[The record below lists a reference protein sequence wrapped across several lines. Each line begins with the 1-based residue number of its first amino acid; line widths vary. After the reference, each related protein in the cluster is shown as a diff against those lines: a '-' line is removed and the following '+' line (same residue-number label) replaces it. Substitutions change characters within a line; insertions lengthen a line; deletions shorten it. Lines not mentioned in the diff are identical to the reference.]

1 MDLNKKKKH
10 KNLDK
15 NIKKDKSIN
24 KEEANIKSPKN
35 TKKENK
41 EEFDPTHKLM
51 ERFTGKIDLNE
62 LNENISQAQLIF
74 NRFGD
79 KSAINKEKENSAKKD
94 IYHEDLEYINSLDDY
109 SGEDE
114 IVYQDIYEEIE
125 ENDDIDKL
133 NDKKNFIGKVK
144 EFLGLSEDYYEDED
158 EFYDGLDYEEID
170 SENIYNESI
179 DDINDENQKEDY
191 ILNIES
197 EEKEI
202 SIEPIEIE
210 EKEEYI
216 YNEDDNLLDTQE
228 LNLDIEEDLLNDRK
242 RYSSENKNR
251 RRIKENSLNEDKEK
265 EENIEEDDKILDS
278 FVKNVKTA
286 IKTTVDDKEEEKQ
299 QKKLNKEKKN
309 SNKKEKNNKENI
321 PVKDKEVKNKKPVFK
336 MFSLLLLVVL
346 IAFGSYVFISGS
358 NKYTLEEVYPTFV
371 QALEEKDVNKLESL
385 LEFDGLGRKPTSE
398 EMTSFLNLIEED
410 ESYKQDLMAK
420 LNEDLEFFN
429 KDINYESTG
438 FIKIKKEGK
447 KYLVKDAYI
456 LEVGETKAKSLDGN
470 ILLKN
475 GKDIIIKTEE
485 AENVVPGIYEGITE
499 NGILKLSS
507 SLKIDNRYLNDGEVD
522 INFNEAD
529 AEIANETRNI
539 EDGESK
545 IKINSSEKSAIV
557 FVNGENTELT
567 VKEFNRLDSQDLKIG
582 DKLALALK
590 LPWGYATS
598 EEEEVKGNKDSIS
611 LQVKKA
617 DNYMKEKFINII
629 KKTLKEDE
637 IGYET
642 GDLSVFTTI
651 TGTQM
656 ERNRSWING
665 NKSYGG
671 YYIKDYRKLELDMD
685 SFEVGNNWQGPGY
698 VGYIGGYITYGQEKY
713 NKNYQEKPSK
723 DELTLHENERVGF
736 HFKWM
741 EDEKEWKIYMWGN
754 TYRPISSKNL
764 EEVDLK

>member
-24 KEEANIKSPKN
+24 EEEANIKSPKN

-133 NDKKNFIGKVK
+133 NDKKSFIGKVK

-179 DDINDENQKEDY
+179 DDINDKNQKEDY

-197 EEKEI
+197 EENEI

-299 QKKLNKEKKN
+299 QKKLNKEKKK

-336 MFSLLLLVVL
+336 IFSLLLLVVL

-475 GKDIIIKTEE
+475 GKDTIIKTEE

-736 HFKWM
+736 HFKWR

>member
-133 NDKKNFIGKVK
+133 NDKKSFIGKVK

-197 EEKEI
+197 EENEI

-299 QKKLNKEKKN
+299 QKKLNKEKKK

-336 MFSLLLLVVL
+336 IFSLLLLVVL

-475 GKDIIIKTEE
+475 GKDTIIKTEE

>member
-24 KEEANIKSPKN
+24 EEEANIKSPKN

-133 NDKKNFIGKVK
+133 NDKKSFIGKVK

-179 DDINDENQKEDY
+179 DDINDKNQKEDY

-197 EEKEI
+197 EENEI

-216 YNEDDNLLDTQE
+216 FNEDDNLLDTQE

-299 QKKLNKEKKN
+299 QKKLNKEKKK

-336 MFSLLLLVVL
+336 IFSLLLLVVL

-475 GKDIIIKTEE
+475 GKDTIIKTEE

>member
-24 KEEANIKSPKN
+24 EEEANIKSPKN

-133 NDKKNFIGKVK
+133 NDKKSFIGKVK

-179 DDINDENQKEDY
+179 DDINDKNQKEDY

-197 EEKEI
+197 EENEI

-299 QKKLNKEKKN
+299 QKKLNKEKKK

-336 MFSLLLLVVL
+336 IFSLLLLVVL

-410 ESYKQDLMAK
+410 ESYKQDLIAK

>member
-24 KEEANIKSPKN
+24 EEEANIKSPKN

-133 NDKKNFIGKVK
+133 NDKKSFIGKVK

-197 EEKEI
+197 EENEI

-216 YNEDDNLLDTQE
+216 FNEDDNLLDTQE

-299 QKKLNKEKKN
+299 QKKLNKEKKK

-321 PVKDKEVKNKKPVFK
+321 PVKDKEVKNKKTVFK
-336 MFSLLLLVVL
+336 IFSLLLLVVL

-410 ESYKQDLMAK
+410 ESYKQDLIAK

-475 GKDIIIKTEE
+475 GKDTIIKTEE

>member
-24 KEEANIKSPKN
+24 EEEANIKSPKN

-133 NDKKNFIGKVK
+133 NDKKSFIGKVK

-197 EEKEI
+197 EENEI

-216 YNEDDNLLDTQE
+216 FNEDDNLLDTQE

-299 QKKLNKEKKN
+299 QKKLNKEKKK

-336 MFSLLLLVVL
+336 IFSLLLLIVL

-410 ESYKQDLMAK
+410 ESYKQDLIAK

-475 GKDIIIKTEE
+475 GKDTIIKTEE

>member
-1 MDLNKKKKH
+1 
-10 KNLDK
+10 
-15 NIKKDKSIN
+15 
-24 KEEANIKSPKN
+24 
-35 TKKENK
+35 
-41 EEFDPTHKLM
+41 
-51 ERFTGKIDLNE
+51 
-62 LNENISQAQLIF
+62 
-74 NRFGD
+74 
-79 KSAINKEKENSAKKD
+79 
-94 IYHEDLEYINSLDDY
+94 
-109 SGEDE
+109 
-114 IVYQDIYEEIE
+114 
-125 ENDDIDKL
+125 
-133 NDKKNFIGKVK
+133 
-144 EFLGLSEDYYEDED
+144 
-158 EFYDGLDYEEID
+158 
-170 SENIYNESI
+170 
-179 DDINDENQKEDY
+179 
-191 ILNIES
+191 
-197 EEKEI
+197 
-202 SIEPIEIE
+202 
-210 EKEEYI
+210 
-216 YNEDDNLLDTQE
+216 
-228 LNLDIEEDLLNDRK
+228 
-242 RYSSENKNR
+242 
-251 RRIKENSLNEDKEK
+251 
-265 EENIEEDDKILDS
+265 
-278 FVKNVKTA
+278 
-286 IKTTVDDKEEEKQ
+286 
-299 QKKLNKEKKN
+299 
-309 SNKKEKNNKENI
+309 
-321 PVKDKEVKNKKPVFK
+321 
-336 MFSLLLLVVL
+336 
-346 IAFGSYVFISGS
+346 
-358 NKYTLEEVYPTFV
+358 
-371 QALEEKDVNKLESL
+371 
-385 LEFDGLGRKPTSE
+385 
-398 EMTSFLNLIEED
+398 
-410 ESYKQDLMAK
+410 
-420 LNEDLEFFN
+420 
-429 KDINYESTG
+429 
-438 FIKIKKEGK
+438 
-447 KYLVKDAYI
+447 
-456 LEVGETKAKSLDGN
+456 
-470 ILLKN
+470 
-475 GKDIIIKTEE
+475 
-485 AENVVPGIYEGITE
+485 
-499 NGILKLSS
+499 

>member
-24 KEEANIKSPKN
+24 EEEANIKSPKN

-133 NDKKNFIGKVK
+133 NDKKSFIGKVK

-299 QKKLNKEKKN
+299 QKKLNKEKKK

-336 MFSLLLLVVL
+336 IFSLLLLVVL

-410 ESYKQDLMAK
+410 ESYKQDLIAK

>member
-24 KEEANIKSPKN
+24 EEEANIKSPKN

-133 NDKKNFIGKVK
+133 NDKKSFIGKVK

-179 DDINDENQKEDY
+179 DDINDKNQKEDY

-197 EEKEI
+197 EENEI

-299 QKKLNKEKKN
+299 QKKLNKEKKK

-336 MFSLLLLVVL
+336 IFSLLLLVVL

-475 GKDIIIKTEE
+475 GKDTIIKTEE

-671 YYIKDYRKLELDMD
+671 YYIKDYRKIELDMD

>member
-133 NDKKNFIGKVK
+133 NDKKSFIGKVK

-197 EEKEI
+197 EENEI

-216 YNEDDNLLDTQE
+216 FNEDDNLLDTQE

-265 EENIEEDDKILDS
+265 EDNIEEDDKILDS

-299 QKKLNKEKKN
+299 QKKLNKEKKK

-321 PVKDKEVKNKKPVFK
+321 PVKDKEVKNKKTVFK
-336 MFSLLLLVVL
+336 IFSLLLLVVL

-410 ESYKQDLMAK
+410 ESYKQDLIAK

>member
-133 NDKKNFIGKVK
+133 NDKKSFIGKVK

-197 EEKEI
+197 EENEI

-216 YNEDDNLLDTQE
+216 FNEDDNLLDTQE

-299 QKKLNKEKKN
+299 QKKLNKEKKK

-336 MFSLLLLVVL
+336 IFSLLLLVVL

>member
-24 KEEANIKSPKN
+24 EEEANIKSPKN

-94 IYHEDLEYINSLDDY
+94 IYNEDLEYINSLDDY

-133 NDKKNFIGKVK
+133 NDKKSFIGKVK

-179 DDINDENQKEDY
+179 DDINDKNQKEDY

-197 EEKEI
+197 EENEI

-216 YNEDDNLLDTQE
+216 FNEDDNLLDTQE

-299 QKKLNKEKKN
+299 QKKLNKEKKK

-336 MFSLLLLVVL
+336 IFSLLLLIVL

-410 ESYKQDLMAK
+410 ESYKQDLIAK

-475 GKDIIIKTEE
+475 GKDTIIKTEE

>member
-24 KEEANIKSPKN
+24 EEEANIKSPKN

-133 NDKKNFIGKVK
+133 NDKKSFIGKVK

-179 DDINDENQKEDY
+179 DDINDKNQKEDY

-197 EEKEI
+197 EENEI

-299 QKKLNKEKKN
+299 QKKLNKEKKK

-336 MFSLLLLVVL
+336 IFSLLLLVVL

-398 EMTSFLNLIEED
+398 EMTSFLKLIEED

-475 GKDIIIKTEE
+475 GKDTIIKTEE

>member
-24 KEEANIKSPKN
+24 EEEANIKSPKN

-133 NDKKNFIGKVK
+133 NDKKSFIGKVK

-197 EEKEI
+197 EENEI

-299 QKKLNKEKKN
+299 QKKLNKEKKK

-336 MFSLLLLVVL
+336 IFSLLLLVVL

-475 GKDIIIKTEE
+475 GKDTIIKTEE

>member
-24 KEEANIKSPKN
+24 EEEANIKSPKN

-133 NDKKNFIGKVK
+133 NDKKSFIGKVK

-197 EEKEI
+197 EENEI

-216 YNEDDNLLDTQE
+216 FNEDDNLLDTQE

-299 QKKLNKEKKN
+299 QKKLNKEKKK

-336 MFSLLLLVVL
+336 IFSLLLLVVL

>member
-24 KEEANIKSPKN
+24 EEEANIKSPKN

-133 NDKKNFIGKVK
+133 NDKKSFIGKVK

-197 EEKEI
+197 EENEI

-216 YNEDDNLLDTQE
+216 FNEDDNLLDTQE

-299 QKKLNKEKKN
+299 QKKLNKEKKK

-336 MFSLLLLVVL
+336 IFSLLLLVVL

-475 GKDIIIKTEE
+475 GKDTIIKTEE

>member
-24 KEEANIKSPKN
+24 EEEANIKSPKN

-133 NDKKNFIGKVK
+133 NDKKSFIGKVK

-179 DDINDENQKEDY
+179 DDINDKNQKEDY

-197 EEKEI
+197 EENEI

-299 QKKLNKEKKN
+299 QKKLNKEKKK

-336 MFSLLLLVVL
+336 IFSLLLLVVL

-475 GKDIIIKTEE
+475 GKDTIIKTEE

>member
-24 KEEANIKSPKN
+24 EEEANIKSPKN

-133 NDKKNFIGKVK
+133 NDKKSFIGKVK

-197 EEKEI
+197 EENEI

-216 YNEDDNLLDTQE
+216 FNEDDNLLDTQE

-265 EENIEEDDKILDS
+265 EDNIEEDDKILDS

-299 QKKLNKEKKN
+299 QKKLNKEKKK

-336 MFSLLLLVVL
+336 IFSLLLLVVL

-475 GKDIIIKTEE
+475 GKDTIIKTEE

>member
-133 NDKKNFIGKVK
+133 NDKKSFIGKVK

-299 QKKLNKEKKN
+299 QKKLNKEKKK

-336 MFSLLLLVVL
+336 IFSLLLLVVL

-410 ESYKQDLMAK
+410 ESYKQDLIAK

>member
-133 NDKKNFIGKVK
+133 NDKKSFIGKVK

-197 EEKEI
+197 EENEI

-216 YNEDDNLLDTQE
+216 FNEDDNLLDTQE

-299 QKKLNKEKKN
+299 QKKLNKEKKK

-336 MFSLLLLVVL
+336 IFSLLLLVVL

-410 ESYKQDLMAK
+410 ESYKQDLIAK

-475 GKDIIIKTEE
+475 GKDTIIKTEE

>member
-62 LNENISQAQLIF
+62 LDENISQAQLIF

-109 SGEDE
+109 SGKDE

-133 NDKKNFIGKVK
+133 NDKKSFIGKVK

-197 EEKEI
+197 EENEI

-299 QKKLNKEKKN
+299 QKKLNKEKKK

-336 MFSLLLLVVL
+336 IFSLLLLVVL

-475 GKDIIIKTEE
+475 GKDTIIKTEE

>member
-24 KEEANIKSPKN
+24 EEEANIKSPKN

-133 NDKKNFIGKVK
+133 NDKKSFIGKVK

-197 EEKEI
+197 EENEI

-216 YNEDDNLLDTQE
+216 FNEDDNLLDTQE

-299 QKKLNKEKKN
+299 QKKLNKEKKK

-336 MFSLLLLVVL
+336 IFSLLLLVVL

-410 ESYKQDLMAK
+410 ESYKQDLIAK

-475 GKDIIIKTEE
+475 GKDTIIKTEE

>member
-24 KEEANIKSPKN
+24 EEEANIKSPKN

-133 NDKKNFIGKVK
+133 NDKKSFIGKVK

-179 DDINDENQKEDY
+179 DDINDKNQKEDY

-197 EEKEI
+197 EENEI

-299 QKKLNKEKKN
+299 QKKLNKEKKK

-321 PVKDKEVKNKKPVFK
+321 PVKDKEVKNKKTVFK
-336 MFSLLLLVVL
+336 IFSLLLLVVL

-410 ESYKQDLMAK
+410 ESYKQDLIAK

-475 GKDIIIKTEE
+475 GKDTIIKTEE

>member
-24 KEEANIKSPKN
+24 EEEANIKSPKN

-94 IYHEDLEYINSLDDY
+94 IYNEDLEYINSLDDY

-133 NDKKNFIGKVK
+133 NDKKSFIGKVK

-197 EEKEI
+197 EENEI

-299 QKKLNKEKKN
+299 QKKLNKEKKK

-336 MFSLLLLVVL
+336 IFSLLLLIVL

-475 GKDIIIKTEE
+475 GKDTIIKTEE

>member
-24 KEEANIKSPKN
+24 EEEANIKSPKN

-133 NDKKNFIGKVK
+133 NDKKSFIGKVK

-197 EEKEI
+197 EENEI

-216 YNEDDNLLDTQE
+216 FNEDDNLLDTQE

-265 EENIEEDDKILDS
+265 EDNIEEDDKILDS

-299 QKKLNKEKKN
+299 QKKLNKEKKK

-336 MFSLLLLVVL
+336 IFSLLLLVVL

-410 ESYKQDLMAK
+410 ESYKQDLIAK

-475 GKDIIIKTEE
+475 GKDTIIKTEE

>member
-24 KEEANIKSPKN
+24 EEEANIKSPKN

-133 NDKKNFIGKVK
+133 NDKKSFIGKVK

-179 DDINDENQKEDY
+179 DDINDKNQKEDY

-197 EEKEI
+197 EENEI

-299 QKKLNKEKKN
+299 QKKLNKEKKK

-336 MFSLLLLVVL
+336 IFSLLLLVVL

-398 EMTSFLNLIEED
+398 EMTSFLKLIEED

-475 GKDIIIKTEE
+475 GKDTIIKTEE

-499 NGILKLSS
+499 NGILKLTS

>member
-24 KEEANIKSPKN
+24 EEEANIKSPKN

-133 NDKKNFIGKVK
+133 NDKKSFIGKVK

-197 EEKEI
+197 EENEI

-299 QKKLNKEKKN
+299 QKKLNKEKKK

-336 MFSLLLLVVL
+336 IFSLLLLVVL

-410 ESYKQDLMAK
+410 ESYKQDLIAK

>member
-24 KEEANIKSPKN
+24 EEEANIKSPKN

-133 NDKKNFIGKVK
+133 NDKKSFIGKVK

-179 DDINDENQKEDY
+179 DDINDKNQKEDY

-197 EEKEI
+197 EENEI

-299 QKKLNKEKKN
+299 QKKLNKEKKK

-336 MFSLLLLVVL
+336 IFSLLLLVVL

-410 ESYKQDLMAK
+410 ESYKQDLIAK

-475 GKDIIIKTEE
+475 GKDTIIKTEE

-499 NGILKLSS
+499 NGILKLTS

-671 YYIKDYRKLELDMD
+671 YYIKDYRKIELDMD

>member
-24 KEEANIKSPKN
+24 EEEANIKSPKN

-133 NDKKNFIGKVK
+133 NDKKSFIGKVK

-197 EEKEI
+197 EENEI

-216 YNEDDNLLDTQE
+216 FNEDDNLLDTQE

-299 QKKLNKEKKN
+299 QKKLNKEKKK

-321 PVKDKEVKNKKPVFK
+321 PVKDKEVKNKKTVFK
-336 MFSLLLLVVL
+336 IFSLLLLVVL
-346 IAFGSYVFISGS
+346 IAFGSYVFISGL

-410 ESYKQDLMAK
+410 ESYKQDLIAK

-475 GKDIIIKTEE
+475 GKDTIIKTEE

-499 NGILKLSS
+499 NGILKLTS

>member
-24 KEEANIKSPKN
+24 EEEANIKSPKN

-133 NDKKNFIGKVK
+133 NDKKSFIGKVK

-197 EEKEI
+197 EENEI

-216 YNEDDNLLDTQE
+216 FNEDDNLLDTQE

-299 QKKLNKEKKN
+299 QKKLNKEKKKY
-309 SNKKEKNNKENI
+309 NKKEKNNKENI

-336 MFSLLLLVVL
+336 IFSLLLLIVL

-410 ESYKQDLMAK
+410 ESYKQDLIAK

-429 KDINYESTG
+429 KDINYESTD
-438 FIKIKKEGK
+438 FIKIKKEDK
-447 KYLVKDAYI
+447 KYFVKDDYI
-456 LEVGETKAKSLDGN
+456 LEGGEKKDKSLDGN

-475 GKDIIIKTEE
+475 GKDTIIKTEE

-499 NGILKLSS
+499 NGILKLTS

-522 INFNEAD
+522 INFNEDD

-671 YYIKDYRKLELDMD
+671 YYIKDYRKIELDM
-685 SFEVGNNWQGPGY
+685 
-698 VGYIGGYITYGQEKY
+698 
-713 NKNYQEKPSK
+713 
-723 DELTLHENERVGF
+723 
-736 HFKWM
+736 
-741 EDEKEWKIYMWGN
+741 
-754 TYRPISSKNL
+754 
-764 EEVDLK
+764 

>member
-133 NDKKNFIGKVK
+133 NDKKSFIGKVK

-197 EEKEI
+197 EENEI

-299 QKKLNKEKKN
+299 QKKLNKEKKK

-336 MFSLLLLVVL
+336 IFSLLLLVVL

>member
-24 KEEANIKSPKN
+24 EEEANIKSPKN

-94 IYHEDLEYINSLDDY
+94 IYNEDLEYINSLDDY

-133 NDKKNFIGKVK
+133 NDKKSFIGKVK

-197 EEKEI
+197 EENEI

-216 YNEDDNLLDTQE
+216 FNEDDNLLDTQE

-299 QKKLNKEKKN
+299 QKKLNKEKKK

-336 MFSLLLLVVL
+336 IFSLLLLIVL

-410 ESYKQDLMAK
+410 ESYKQDLIAK

-475 GKDIIIKTEE
+475 GKDTIIKTEE

-499 NGILKLSS
+499 NGILKLTS

-671 YYIKDYRKLELDMD
+671 YYIKDYRKIELDMD

>member
-24 KEEANIKSPKN
+24 EEEANIKSPKN

-133 NDKKNFIGKVK
+133 NDKKSFIGKVK

-179 DDINDENQKEDY
+179 DDINDKNQKEDY

-197 EEKEI
+197 EENEI

-216 YNEDDNLLDTQE
+216 FNEDDNLLDTQE

-299 QKKLNKEKKN
+299 QKKLNKEKKK

-336 MFSLLLLVVL
+336 IFSLLLLVVL

-410 ESYKQDLMAK
+410 ESYKQDLIAK

>member
-24 KEEANIKSPKN
+24 EEEANIKSPKN

-133 NDKKNFIGKVK
+133 NDKKSFIGKVK

-197 EEKEI
+197 EENEI

-216 YNEDDNLLDTQE
+216 FNEDDNLLDTQE

-299 QKKLNKEKKN
+299 QKKLNKEKKK

-336 MFSLLLLVVL
+336 IFSLLLLIVL

-410 ESYKQDLMAK
+410 ESYKQDLIAK

>member
-24 KEEANIKSPKN
+24 EEEANIKSPKN

-94 IYHEDLEYINSLDDY
+94 IYNEDLEYINSLDDY

-133 NDKKNFIGKVK
+133 NDKKSFIGKVK

-179 DDINDENQKEDY
+179 DDINDKNQKEDY

-197 EEKEI
+197 EENEI

-299 QKKLNKEKKN
+299 QKKLNKEKKK

-336 MFSLLLLVVL
+336 IFSLLLLIVL

-410 ESYKQDLMAK
+410 ESYKQDLIAK

-475 GKDIIIKTEE
+475 GKDTIIKTEE

-499 NGILKLSS
+499 NGILKLTS

-671 YYIKDYRKLELDMD
+671 YYIKDYRKIELDMD

>member
-24 KEEANIKSPKN
+24 EEEANIKSPKN

-133 NDKKNFIGKVK
+133 NDKKSFIGKVK

-197 EEKEI
+197 EENEI

-336 MFSLLLLVVL
+336 IFSLLLLVVL

-485 AENVVPGIYEGITE
+485 GENVVPGIYEGITE

>member
-1 MDLNKKKKH
+1 MNKKKKH

-24 KEEANIKSPKN
+24 EEEANIKSPKN

-94 IYHEDLEYINSLDDY
+94 IYNEDLEYINSLDDY

-133 NDKKNFIGKVK
+133 NDKKSFIGKVK

-197 EEKEI
+197 EENEI

-216 YNEDDNLLDTQE
+216 FNEDDNLLDTQE

-251 RRIKENSLNEDKEK
+251 RRIKENSLNEYKEK

-299 QKKLNKEKKN
+299 QKKLNKEKKK

-321 PVKDKEVKNKKPVFK
+321 PVKDKEVKNKKTVFK
-336 MFSLLLLVVL
+336 IFSLLLLIVL

-410 ESYKQDLMAK
+410 ESYKQDLIAK

-475 GKDIIIKTEE
+475 GKDTIIKTEE

-507 SLKIDNRYLNDGEVD
+507 SLKIDNRY
-522 INFNEAD
+522 
-529 AEIANETRNI
+529 
-539 EDGESK
+539 
-545 IKINSSEKSAIV
+545 
-557 FVNGENTELT
+557 
-567 VKEFNRLDSQDLKIG
+567 
-582 DKLALALK
+582 
-590 LPWGYATS
+590 
-598 EEEEVKGNKDSIS
+598 
-611 LQVKKA
+611 
-617 DNYMKEKFINII
+617 
-629 KKTLKEDE
+629 
-637 IGYET
+637 
-642 GDLSVFTTI
+642 
-651 TGTQM
+651 
-656 ERNRSWING
+656 
-665 NKSYGG
+665 
-671 YYIKDYRKLELDMD
+671 
-685 SFEVGNNWQGPGY
+685 
-698 VGYIGGYITYGQEKY
+698 
-713 NKNYQEKPSK
+713 
-723 DELTLHENERVGF
+723 
-736 HFKWM
+736 
-741 EDEKEWKIYMWGN
+741 
-754 TYRPISSKNL
+754 
-764 EEVDLK
+764 

>member
-24 KEEANIKSPKN
+24 EEEANIKSPKN

-133 NDKKNFIGKVK
+133 NDKKSFIGKVK

-179 DDINDENQKEDY
+179 DDINDKNQKEDY

-197 EEKEI
+197 EENEI

-336 MFSLLLLVVL
+336 IFSLLLLVVL

-475 GKDIIIKTEE
+475 RKDIIIKTEE
-485 AENVVPGIYEGITE
+485 GENVVPGIYEGITE